1 MLVGVY
7 IFKDDDFELPI
18 YADPEPDELEPEV
31 WTALAQGISEALDG
45 EAAAQGHQTVSEL
58 VVGWKVN
65 LRVGL
70 CFGAI
75 CEEGVILSDV
85 ETYLRD
91 LSRSYLDEVDDP
103 RHPERDGLE
112 HVVVGVIPPWEQV

>member
-31 WTALAQGISEALDG
+31 WTALAESISDALDG
-45 EAAAQGHQTVSEL
+45 ESPAEGHLAQGEL
-58 VVGWKVN
+58 IIGWKVL
-65 LRVGL
+65 LRMGL
-70 CFGAI
+70 SFGVV
-75 CEEGVILSDV
+75 CEDGVLLQDV

-103 RHPERDGLE
+103 RHPERDGVE
-112 HVVVGVIPPWEQV
+112 DVVVDVIPPWEE